1 MAPNIAQ
8 SGTAG
13 RHVWYTGDDRGSSPH
28 MRSFSFSVL
37 ATGGSHDVEADHG
50 HDGRTGLLRA
60 AAGGAGARGDAG
72 QRDDAHG
79 PSGRPELFHDKR
91 GVGRGPQGLRA
102 GVRQGGGAARHP
114 VERRHDLRAGERQAG
129 GSPELEAGAVHRGQ
143 GESDGH
149 ASHGERVAHHRDQDG
164 RGRDLMRRALG
175 AGLLAAALV
184 ACGSPAPSGLTLLFF
199 RRSPAASLGGLSWA
213 PDPDNSRL
221 VGFDARLRVARSVTS
236 SRLANP
242 MAVATLGTA
251 LLVTERTGEGLVLDT
266 TGRPVREWESP
277 NLASLYAAHGTEVVA
292 VRSPYYIPQF
302 AAEPDTA
309 PLIRVLDTLG
319 RPAAGLATIHVPPVP
334 YLAQLVNAGAVALG
348 PEGSVYFAPL
358 VRDEIR
364 KYGPG
369 GALRWTAKRGLF
381 ATEPDPEFLPPQGRD
396 IGVRDA
402 LVNVALALGPDG
414 RLYALGS
421 DDSGAT
427 RLRIDVLDTA
437 GGAILAT
444 RHLGARETAVAVDAR
459 GRLVSFDADS
469 LLSRSAAPERETFP
483 PALAPPDVH
492 GDTLTLARFAGKVTL
507 VNFWASWCDPCREE
521 FPHMAQLY
529 RELDRKDFEIVAISD
544 DVDRGKMAAFLRE
557 YRPPFPIL
565 VGGGRMKQV
574 YHYRG
579 LPYSVLL
586 DRRGRIIERIFGFGG
601 AAEFRSLR
609 DTIAKEVRGP

>member
-143 GESDGH
+143 GEGDGH

-251 LLVTERTGEGLVLDT
+251 LLVTERTGEGIVLDT

-277 NLASLYAAHGTEVVA
+277 NPASLYAAGGGTVVA

-302 AAEPDTA
+302 TAEPDTA
-309 PLIRVLDTLG
+309 PLIRILDTLG
-319 RPAAGLATIHVPPVP
+319 KPVAGLATIHLPPVP
-334 YLAQLVNAGAVALG
+334 FLAQLANAGAVTVG
-348 PEGSVYFAPL
+348 PDGSVYFAPL

-364 KYGPG
+364 KYSAG
-369 GALRWTAKRGLF
+369 GTLRWTAKRGLF
-381 ATEPDPEFLPPQGRD
+381 RTEADPEFLPAQGRD
-396 IGVRDA
+396 IGVRKA

-427 RLRIDVLDTA
+427 KLRVDVIDTA
-437 GGAILAT
+437 SGAILAT
-444 RHLGARETAVAVDAR
+444 RHLAARETAVAVGAR
-459 GRLVSFDADS
+459 SQLATFDADS
-469 LLSRSAAPERETFP
+469 LVAGLEQPERELFT
-483 PALAPPDVH
+483 PAFALPDVR
-492 GDTLTLARFAGKVTL
+492 GDTVTLARFAGKVTL

-521 FPHMAQLY
+521 FPHMAELY
-529 RELDRKDFEIVAISD
+529 REFARQDFEIAAISD
-544 DVDRGKMAAFLRE
+544 DVDRGKMLAFVRQF
-557 YRPPFPIL
+557 RPPFPIL
-565 VGGGRMKQV
+565 VGGGRMKQT

-601 AAEFRSLR
+601 AAEFANMRR
-609 DTIAKEVRGP
+609 TIANEVRAP